1 MPLWPSNLCRHAGG
15 RAIDDAG
22 GRECVGPDPVFRL
35 PAVAPHPP
43 IHMTNAVLEL
53 RDVVKAYGDRR
64 ILDGVSFGVRKG
76 ETKIIIGASGSG
88 KSTILKLVMGLE
100 RPDEGQIF
108 VNGEEITQLKERD
121 MVRVRQSMGM
131 VFQES
136 ALFDSLSVRENVAY
150 RLYEIG
156 TGEDEIEQRVRKGLG
171 FVGLE
176 DAIDKTPA
184 ELSGGMKR
192 LVALARALIGEPE
205 IMLYDEPTAGLDPV
219 TSRKINELII
229 ALRDIN
235 NVTGVFVTH
244 RMRDAFTLATE
255 YASNGDGQVR
265 FQSEDNFMCI
275 ANTRFLMLR
284 DGKIIFEG
292 PDEVLRRSNDD
303 YIKRFLA

>member
-1 MPLWPSNLCRHAGG
+1 MT
-15 RAIDDAG
+15 
-22 GRECVGPDPVFRL
+22 V
-35 PAVAPHPP
+35 P
-43 IHMTNAVLEL
+43 ILEMKN
-53 RDVVKAYGDRR
+53 VVKYYGDTPV
-64 ILDGVSFGVRKG
+64 LNGVSFAVFKG

-88 KSTILKLVMGLE
+88 KSTILKLIMGLDK
-100 RPDEGQIF
+100 PDEGQIF
-108 VNGEEITQLKERD
+108 IEGEDITDLKERQI
-121 MVRVRQSMGM
+121 VGIRQKIGM

-150 RLYEIG
+150 RLYELG
-156 TGEDEIEQRVRKGLG
+156 VDEDEIESKVRQSLG

-176 DAIDKTPA
+176 EAIDKMPA

-192 LVALARALIGEPE
+192 RVALARALIGEPE

-219 TSRKINELII
+219 TSKKINELII
-229 ALRDIN
+229 TLRDIKS
-235 NVTGVFVTH
+235 VTGVFVTH

-255 YASNGDGQVR
+255 YATNGAGQI
-265 FQSEDNFMCI
+265 NFHTENNFVCI

-292 PDEVLRRSNDD
+292 PDEVLRRSQDE

>member
-1 MPLWPSNLCRHAGG
+1 MNG
-15 RAIDDAG
+15 
-22 GRECVGPDPVFRL
+22 
-35 PAVAPHPP
+35 
-43 IHMTNAVLEL
+43 AVLEL
-53 RDVVKAYGDRR
+53 KDVVKAYGDRR
-64 ILDGVSFGVRKG
+64 VLDGVSFRVRKG

-100 RPDEGQIF
+100 KPDEGQIF
-108 VNGEEITQLKERD
+108 VNGEEITQLRERD
-121 MVRVRQSMGM
+121 MVRIRQSMGM

-150 RLYEIG
+150 RLYENG
-156 TGEDEIEQRVRKGLG
+156 TKEDEIEQRVRKGLG

-192 LVALARALIGEPE
+192 RVALARALIGEPE

-229 ALRDIN
+229 ALRDID

-244 RMRDAFTLATE
+244 RMRDAFTLASE
-255 YASNGDGQVR
+255 YAVNGNGEVKFRREGQ
-265 FQSEDNFMCI
+265 DLCI
-275 ANTRFLMLR
+275 ANTRFLLLR

-292 PDEVLRRSNDD
+292 PDDILRRSEDP

>member
-1 MPLWPSNLCRHAGG
+1 MNG
-15 RAIDDAG
+15 
-22 GRECVGPDPVFRL
+22 
-35 PAVAPHPP
+35 
-43 IHMTNAVLEL
+43 AVLEL
-53 RDVVKAYGDRR
+53 KDVVKAYGDRR
-64 ILDGVSFGVRKG
+64 VLDGVSFGVRKG

-100 RPDEGQIF
+100 KPDEGQIF
-108 VNGEEITQLKERD
+108 VNGEEITQLRERD

-150 RLYEIG
+150 RLYETG
-156 TGEDEIEQRVRKGLG
+156 TNEGEIEQRVRKGLG

-192 LVALARALIGEPE
+192 RVALARALISEPE

-244 RMRDAFTLATE
+244 RMRDAFTLASE
-255 YASNGDGQVR
+255 YAENGNGEVNFRREGQ
-265 FQSEDNFMCI
+265 DLCI
-275 ANTRFLMLR
+275 ANTRFLLLR

-292 PDEVLRRSNDD
+292 PDEVLRRSDD
-303 YIKRFLA
+303 PYIKRFLA

>member
-1 MPLWPSNLCRHAGG
+1 
-15 RAIDDAG
+15 
-22 GRECVGPDPVFRL
+22 
-35 PAVAPHPP
+35 
-43 IHMTNAVLEL
+43 MTNTVLEL
-53 RDVVKAYGDRR
+53 RDVVKTYGDRR
-64 ILDGVSFGVRKG
+64 ILDGVSFVLRRA

-88 KSTILKLVMGLE
+88 KSTLLKLIMGLE
-100 RPDEGQIF
+100 KPDEGQIF
-108 VNGEEITQLKERD
+108 IDGEETTLLKEKE
-121 MVRVRQSMGM
+121 MVRVRQRMGM

-150 RLYEIG
+150 SLYEAG
-156 TGEDEIEQRVRKGLG
+156 VAEEEIDRRVRESLG

-192 LVALARALIGEPE
+192 RVALARALINGPQ

-244 RMRDAFTLATE
+244 RMRDAFTLASQ
-255 YASNGDGQVR
+255 YAQNGDGKVTFHREGQ
-265 FQSEDNFMCI
+265 DLCI
-275 ANTRFLMLR
+275 ANTRFLLLR
-284 DGKIIFEG
+284 DGRIIFEG
-292 PDEVLRRSNDD
+292 PDELLRRSEDS